1 MTTLQKS
8 TWQPTA
14 IRHHIRSL
22 PTSTGTMLVCTD
34 AGDGYLKAMGNPA
47 GEHALACELVGTQLA
62 AWFGLPVFDFAI
74 IHVTEPLCRSC
85 WGGQAMW
92 LAV

>member
-1 MTTLQKS
+1 
-8 TWQPTA
+8 
-14 IRHHIRSL
+14 
-22 PTSTGTMLVCTD
+22 MLVRTD

-74 IHVTEPLCRSC
+74 IQVTAADELPFAK
-85 WGGQAMW
+85 GGFACPD
-92 LAV
+92 LHSSLGPKRANRGAAKSANSSD